1 MRLRINT
8 EGVTFLATRAA
19 ELRVDRETGA
29 VRTDRDTGREL
40 WQVQVAAL
48 DESGGEV
55 LQVSV
60 VGQPANLTVGLPV
73 SVDGLVATPWSMGE
87 RSGVAYRAESIRP
100 VDAAATNR
108 QAAKAT
114 E

>member
-1 MRLRINT
+1 MRLKINT
-8 EGVTFLATRAA
+8 ESVTFLATRAA

-29 VRTDRDTGREL
+29 VRTDRDSGREL

-55 LQVSV
+55 LVVSV
-60 VGQPANLTVGLPV
+60 AGQPAPLTVGLPV
-73 SVDGLVATPWSMGE
+73 AIDGLVAIPWSMGE
-87 RSGVAYRAESIRP
+87 RSGVAYRAEGIRA
-100 VDAAATNR
+100 VDAAATR
-108 QAAKAT
+108 QTAKAA

>member
-8 EGVTFLATRAA
+8 EGVSFLATKAA
-19 ELRVDRETGA
+19 ELRVDRETGV
-29 VRTDRDTGREL
+29 VRTDRESGREL

-55 LQVSV
+55 LSVSV
-60 VGQPANLTVGLPV
+60 AGQPSSLTVGQPVAI
-73 SVDGLVATPWSMGE
+73 DGLVAIPWSMGE
-87 RSGVAYRAESIRP
+87 RSGVAYRAEGIRAA
-100 VDAAATNR
+100 DAAGNR
-108 QAAKAT
+108 QAAKVS